1 MFKNGRGFI
10 DNETLKSGVSCKW
23 FHELSRFIL
32 HADSDGIIFG
42 LTANLL
48 CIFDSDFTGGPL
60 QYLARVFRKNSIRA
74 KITPK

>member
-10 DNETLKSGVSCKW
+10 DNGTLKSGVSCKW
-23 FHELSRFIL
+23 FDELSRFIL

-48 CIFDSDFTGGPL
+48 CIFDSDFTAGPL
-60 QYLARVFRKNSIRA
+60 QYLARVFRENSIRA
-74 KITPK
+74 KMTPE